1 MKIYEKKQK
10 VTKDIDARVI
20 GQLQLN
26 KDIENILQKILEFQS
41 VFIKKYQLVEIQTF

>member
-20 GQLQLN
+20 RQLQLN
-26 KDIENILQKILEFQS
+26 KDIENNLQKILEYKN
-41 VFIKKYQLVEIQTF
+41 IL